1 MRVGIITTSYP
12 RFEGD
17 FAGSFVA
24 DLAGALARTGL
35 GVEVWAPHAPGL
47 AEREVAEGVMV
58 HRFRYAPG
66 PLERVAYGDG
76 IANNIRRQPIAALGV
91 PGFVRALKRAGRQ
104 AAASCDVIHV
114 NWAQTAAM
122 VADAN
127 LGVPMVVTVHGTDV
141 RLAREGGRWLRDLR
155 RGVAFPP
162 VAEVIAV
169 SAELAG
175 ELSRLAPELR
185 DVTVV
190 PTGVEAE
197 LLDRER
203 VVRHAKGPLRIC
215 YVGRL
220 LESKGVFDL
229 AEAFIALD
237 RDATLTVVGG
247 GPEEGPLAW
256 RFLDTGLEDRV
267 TFTGAVPRPAALD
280 AIADADLVVVP
291 SHAEGCGVVA
301 IEASA
306 LGVPVVASRVGV
318 HPELLRRNELLF
330 EPGDVATLTARLRRL
345 ADDPTLRRALGEQ
358 GRAHAAAGYTWDA
371 LAGSIAEAYERALAG
386 SRR

>member
-12 RFEGD
+12 RFPGD
-17 FAGSFVA
+17 YAGSFVA
-24 DLAGALARTGL
+24 DLGAALSRAGID
-35 GVEVWAPHAPGL
+35 VQVWAPHAPGL

-76 IANNIRRQPIAALGV
+76 IANNLRRHPTAALGL
-91 PGFVRALKRAGRQ
+91 PGFVRALKRAGRE
-104 AAASCDVIHV
+104 AARSCDLLHV

-122 VADAN
+122 VASPR
-127 LGVPMVVTVHGTDV
+127 LGVPVVVTAHGTDV
-141 RLAREGGRWLRDLR
+141 RLAHDGGRMLRELR

-162 VAEVIAV
+162 VTEVVAV
-169 SAELAG
+169 SDELAAEL
-175 ELSRLAPELR
+175 RQLAPHVR

-190 PTGVEAE
+190 PTGVESE

-203 VVRHAKGPLRIC
+203 VTRHAKGPLRIV

-220 LESKGVFDL
+220 LESKGVHDL
-229 AEAFIALD
+229 ADAFLGLE
-237 RDATLTVVGG
+237 RDALLTIVGG

-256 RFLDTGLEDRV
+256 QFQRAGCAERV
-267 TFTGAVPRPAALD
+267 IITGAVPRPAALD
-280 AIADADLVVVP
+280 AMADADVVVVP

-306 LGVPVVASRVGV
+306 LGVPVIATRVGV
-318 HPELLRRNELLF
+318 HPELLPEECLVGVR
-330 EPGDVATLTARLRRL
+330 DVRGLTAKLTAL
-345 ADDPTLRRALGEQ
+345 ADDAELRARLGEQ
-358 GRAHAAAGYTWDA
+358 GRARVAEAYTWDA
-371 LAGSIAEAYERALAG
+371 LAGRIAAVYERAVAEAR
-386 SRR
+386 S